1 MKKIKPIAK
10 RNRFRRWLRKL
21 FGRRPRP
28 SELFRA
34 DIGQAFDEMH
44 EHLDPTIAD
53 AIKSGKT
60 KKCSITLGV
69 EVKRCSECERRD
81 CHECVYKGEFERLMN
96 LPNCHDCGLS
106 TGNSCGHRPKLGEDI
121 RINCPLWQPKKHDGY
136 RIDHVIYDDIEREG
150 ENDAT

>member
-10 RNRFRRWLRKL
+10 RNRFRRWLREL

-53 AIKSGKT
+53 ALNSGKT
-60 KKCSITLGV
+60 KKGGITLGV
-69 EVKRCSECERRD
+69 EVKRCDKCDRGDCEN
-81 CHECVYKGEFERLMN
+81 CFYKGEFERLMN
-96 LPNCHDCGLS
+96 LKSCNDCGRHVGKRCEHS
-106 TGNSCGHRPKLGEDI
+106 PKLGEYI

-136 RIDHVIYDDIEREG
+136 RIDNVIFDEVETEAKR
-150 ENDAT
+150 